1 MAMKLSKTNSEVL
14 PVLDIA
20 GLFENLKVVR
30 YFLFNIKRSNDYILP
45 LTLSLHR
52 FQNFQIETNITT

>member
-1 MAMKLSKTNSEVL
+1 MAMKLSKTNCEVL

-30 YFLFNIKRSNDYILP
+30 YFLFNIKRSNDYILA

-52 FQNFQIETNITT
+52 VQNFQIETIITT